1 MTKKHREEIKRK
13 RDLKRR
19 IKKLNPQVSSTMLTR
34 AKGRQ
39 KLALRRKEAKRS
51 TGSNVKVAASG
62 RPSSL
67 AASKKKRGITAK
79 SKLMSE
85 KTKSPKKSITTMDE
99 VNVEGIR
106 VYTDEPGRLSRLFK
120 KRLGGEIRSK
130 GKKTKKKDVPGSKSR
145 IARKRLGGVRNPK
158 TGRSY

>member
-85 KTKSPKKSITTMDE
+85 RTKSPTKSITTMDE

-130 GKKTKKKDVPGSKSR
+130 SKKTRTKKKPSKS
-145 IARKRLGGVRNPK
+145 AALRKRLGG
-158 TGRSY
+158 Y

>member
-1 MTKKHREEIKRK
+1 MPARTKKAQEEFKRK
-13 RDLKRR
+13 QDLKKR

-39 KLALRRKEAKRS
+39 KLALRKKEAGRS
-51 TGSNVKVAASG
+51 TGSNVKVAPSG

-79 SKLMSE
+79 SQLMAASPY
-85 KTKSPKKSITTMDE
+85 TKSKKKKKGTKQLDEIT
-99 VNVEGIR
+99 VEGIS

-145 IARKRLGGVRNPK
+145 AFRKRLGG
-158 TGRSY
+158 Y